1 MTQTNTTPR
10 LDELQPS
17 SSATPQTPNSVS
29 VLQRRAQEELIFAKQ
44 RLEESSADLAKSLAL
59 LQATFES
66 SRDGI
71 LSFDLEGR
79 LLGNNNKFL
88 SLWSVPADL
97 QVTIDNTHLVL
108 QHLVRQIKHPA
119 EFLQRVDELATDPE
133 AITGDMVE
141 LVDGRIFE
149 WHRRPQ
155 KINDQCVGIVVTWR
169 DVTEHQLMERALKES
184 EQRFRTLWET
194 APETVVLMDEHGIV
208 QYANAALHAAFGYM
222 PDEVTGHNMAMLVPP
237 RLREA
242 HRRGIARYL
251 ETGEKRLD
259 WRSTEVMG
267 LHRDGSEIPLEVSF
281 SHVELHG
288 RHLFAGFLRD
298 ITERKRAEQARLVLE
313 EHLRDSQKLE
323 AIGTLAGGIAH
334 DFNNILGSI
343 LGNAALARSDT
354 QATAATLVSL
364 DEIQKA
370 GLRAKNLVQ
379 QILAFSRKQPQEFRD
394 QALRPLVEETIGLLR
409 VTLPAGVTLSVDL
422 QDEPI
427 FIRADTTQIQQ
438 VLMNLCTNAWQAL
451 KSANGH
457 IAVRVDSIVVDA
469 ATARQLNAIAP
480 GQCARLTVVDN
491 GQGMDEA
498 TQARVFE
505 PFYTTKEINKGTGL
519 GLAVAHGI
527 VMAHRG
533 AIAVSSV
540 VGQGTTFT
548 VYLPAIAFA
557 DEHPAVTK
565 PKAVTAKGN
574 GEHVIYVDDDEAMV
588 FLVKR
593 MLEKL
598 GYRVSGFENPLEA
611 LAAIEAQPSDYD
623 LLVSDFN
630 MPGASGLD
638 IARRLSEV
646 HPSLPIV
653 ITSGYVSEQL
663 QEGAR
668 AIGVRHII
676 NKPDTIDELCAIV
689 QRVLQE
695 HKVSRANI

>member
-1 MTQTNTTPR
+1 
-10 LDELQPS
+10 
-17 SSATPQTPNSVS
+17 
-29 VLQRRAQEELIFAKQ
+29 
-44 RLEESSADLAKSLAL
+44 
-59 LQATFES
+59 
-66 SRDGI
+66 
-71 LSFDLEGR
+71 
-79 LLGNNNKFL
+79 
-88 SLWSVPADL
+88 
-97 QVTIDNTHLVL
+97 
-108 QHLVRQIKHPA
+108 
-119 EFLQRVDELATDPE
+119 
-133 AITGDMVE
+133 
-141 LVDGRIFE
+141 
-149 WHRRPQ
+149 
-155 KINDQCVGIVVTWR
+155 VVTWR

-184 EQRFRTLWET
+184 EQRFRMLWET

-208 QYANAALHAAFGYM
+208 QYANAALRTAFGYM
-222 PDEVTGHNMAMLVPP
+222 PDEVTGHNMAILVPP
-237 RLREA
+237 RFREA
-242 HRRGIARYL
+242 HRRGIAHYL
-251 ETGEKRLD
+251 KTGEKKLD

-267 LHRDGSEIPLEVSF
+267 LHRDGSEIPLEISF

-298 ITERKRAEQARLVLE
+298 ITERKHAEQARLVLE
-313 EHLRDSQKLE
+313 EHLRESQKLE

-394 QALRPLVEETIGLLR
+394 QRLRPLVEETIGLLR
-409 VTLPAGVTLSVDL
+409 VTLPAAVTLSVDL
-422 QDEPI
+422 QDEPL
-427 FIRADTTQIQQ
+427 FVRADTTQIQQ

-451 KSANGH
+451 RTSSGH
-457 IAVRVDSIVVDA
+457 IEVRMNSVTVDIE
-469 ATARQLNAIAP
+469 TARQLNDIPP
-480 GQCARLTVVDN
+480 GQYARLTVIDN

-533 AIAVSSV
+533 AIAVNSA

-557 DEHPAVTK
+557 DEYPATTGSK
-565 PKAVTAKGN
+565 KTAANGN

-593 MLEKL
+593 MLTSM
-598 GYRVSGFENPLEA
+598 GYRVSGFEKPLEA
-611 LAAIEAQPSDYD
+611 LAAIEAQPNDYD
-623 LLVSDFN
+623 LIVSDFN

-638 IARRLSEV
+638 IARRLAQIR
-646 HPSLPIV
+646 PNLPVV

-668 AIGVRHII
+668 AAGVRHII

-689 QRVLQE
+689 QRVLIEQSS
-695 HKVSRANI
+695 VRRS